1 MKISAKLHIA
11 LLALS
16 SAALV
21 AGCGGSDGGDDPS
34 SGDSTG
40 GASAGGSGGVS
51 LGGAGSASSG
61 GSESGGS
68 GGAGAGGS
76 GAGGGTSGG
85 CANDVKH
92 ATSANHIIADVSW
105 PSKTGIE
112 AGSGKIHIWTLSVLD
127 FGAPDPATGKIP
139 ATGEVH
145 PCGSFIPEL
154 SKSAIAGGGKVQTVI
169 ADDVWDKP
177 GMPAFTAKGALSG
190 FDVGATI
197 EMDPVVSL
205 VGLSMSDPNGPWPS
219 SAKQVTAVDPDGDGQ
234 PGIKAMPRT
243 DAPFSPP
250 PTSLFEAL
258 NPNGK
263 RALEL
268 YLVTRTAVALGGSRD
283 TCTTATGAATVQLFD
298 SHVVGCKRNDGK
310 VCSGS
315 ESDFIDQNQ
324 PKYTI
329 QSATYEMVQLPDGA
343 SCADARNALPM

>member
-1 MKISAKLHIA
+1 
-11 LLALS
+11 
-16 SAALV
+16 
-21 AGCGGSDGGDDPS
+21 
-34 SGDSTG
+34 
-40 GASAGGSGGVS
+40 
-51 LGGAGSASSG
+51 
-61 GSESGGS
+61 
-68 GGAGAGGS
+68 
-76 GAGGGTSGG
+76 
-85 CANDVKH
+85 VKH
-92 ATSANHIIADVSW
+92 ATSANHIVADVSW
-105 PSKTGIE
+105 PAKTGIE

-127 FGAPDPATGKIP
+127 FGDPDPATGKIP

-145 PCGSFIPEL
+145 PCGSYIPEL
-154 SKSAIAGGGKVQTVI
+154 SKTAIAGGGKVQTVI
-169 ADDVWDKP
+169 ADEVWDKP
-177 GMPAFTAKGALSG
+177 GMPAFTAKGTLSG

-197 EMDPVVSL
+197 EMEPVVSL
-205 VGLSMSDPNGPWPS
+205 VGLTMSDPSGPWPS

-234 PGIKAMPRT
+234 PGIKAMPRA

-283 TCTTATGAATVQLFD
+283 TCTTAKGAATVQLFD

-310 VCSGS
+310 VCTGS

-329 QSATYEMVQLPDGA
+329 QSATYEMVQLSDGA